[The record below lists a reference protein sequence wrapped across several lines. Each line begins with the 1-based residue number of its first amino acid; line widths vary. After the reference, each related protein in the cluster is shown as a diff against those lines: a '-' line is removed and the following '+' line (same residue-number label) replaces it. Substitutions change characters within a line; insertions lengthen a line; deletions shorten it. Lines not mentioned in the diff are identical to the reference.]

1 MPSPIQR
8 ALLLAC
14 GLLFGLQVQA
24 QSVALTG
31 VLGTKA
37 LLVVDGAAP
46 KALAAGESA
55 QGVQLVS
62 VSGDTA
68 VVSIKG
74 RQQTVRLGAAPVS
87 VGGSGGPASGTR
99 VVLTADNLGH
109 FNGSGQIN
117 GKPMRFMVD
126 TGASA
131 VAISQADADRMGI
144 KYQDG
149 AKVALSTA
157 NGMTQGWVIK
167 LDTVRIG
174 DVTAYGIRAVVSP
187 QPMPYVLLGNSFLNG
202 FQMTR
207 QGAQMVLE
215 KH

>member
-46 KALAAGESA
+46 KALAAGESD

-109 FNGSGQIN
+109 FNGEEPGMKFIV
-117 GKPMRFMVD
+117 GWLTDLFE
-126 TGASA
+126 GALPVSF
-131 VAISQADADRMGI
+131 VQS
-144 KYQDG
+144 
-149 AKVALSTA
+149 
-157 NGMTQGWVIK
+157 
-167 LDTVRIG
+167 G
-174 DVTAYGIRAVVSP
+174 DVFTFVTLPS
-187 QPMPYVLLGNSFLNG
+187 
-202 FQMTR
+202 
-207 QGAQMVLE
+207 E
-215 KH
+215 